1 MRSPPQDEISHAVNA
16 VSPQEDNLVDRLQV
30 EVWQHM
36 QLSSTNR
43 TRAFPINWFILKN
56 TQSSFEIQ
64 RRVKSLSMQLSGFED
79 PKEIPWWFSD
89 RITPVPIPNT
99 AEKTVHGNNTR
110 TVRSRKDSSL
120 PRVNIQKSATDSL
133 QRRFLFG
140 PFSLILFRNFLPQL

>member
-30 EVWQHM
+30 EAWQHV

-43 TRAFPINWFILKN
+43 TRAFPINDSSNKQIL
-56 TQSSFEIQ
+56 EIQ
-64 RRVKSLSMQLSGFED
+64 RLLQAIYAVFKVYKF
-79 PKEIPWWFSD
+79 PWWFSD

-99 AEKTVHGNNTR
+99 AEKTAHSDNTR

-120 PRVNIQKSATDSL
+120 PRFIFKKAVN
-133 QRRFLFG
+133 F
-140 PFSLILFRNFLPQL
+140 ILAAFFVSI